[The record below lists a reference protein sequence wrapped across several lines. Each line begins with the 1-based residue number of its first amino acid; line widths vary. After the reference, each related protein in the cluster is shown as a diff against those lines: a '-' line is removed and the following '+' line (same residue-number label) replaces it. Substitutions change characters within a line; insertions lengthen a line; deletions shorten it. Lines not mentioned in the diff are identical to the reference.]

1 MKSHKQEQ
9 VCEAMQF
16 FSAYTRFML
25 AVALS
30 TGVIVSILDNYSGT
44 DLEVELVAASAV
56 SVQQP
61 GDITIYPAD
70 AGWNWAPVASR

>member
-1 MKSHKQEQ
+1 
-9 VCEAMQF
+9 
-16 FSAYTRFML
+16 
-25 AVALS
+25 LS

-61 GDITIYPAD
+61 GDVTIYPAD
-70 AGWNWAPVASR
+70 AGWDWAPVASR

>member
-25 AVALS
+25 TVALS